1 MKSFLLALVY
11 NEIIVKISIVI
22 ASQAFVHLML
32 DKDFFHP
39 ILSMHFICLIP
50 VVFLHCPKSW
60 PSLSVLRMLV

>member
-11 NEIIVKISIVI
+11 NEIIVKVSIVI

-39 ILSMHFICLIP
+39 ILSMHFI
-50 VVFLHCPKSW
+50 
-60 PSLSVLRMLV
+60 LSVHLIER